1 MKKILYLCIAITF
14 LSIFTG
20 CDKFI
25 DDTDVINIE
34 SLESGFKTEQNADQ
48 AILAIYPEIKSRD
61 GLNGRTGHVLFDC
74 GSSDLKITRES
85 NSVNNFTFSSST
97 DDQAIAKGWY
107 MWYQVIGRCN
117 SAIEL
122 IPNTSA
128 PDAKKSAYN
137 SEAKVIRSVMYYYL
151 MMAYK
156 NCPLILSSIAPT
168 DKDGLRT
175 PDATRDQIY
184 TQIIADL
191 EEAIANTNFPWE
203 KNYATNKK
211 GKVGQATART
221 ILTYVYLTR
230 GWEKNSAAD
239 FGKAKVLAKEVI
251 DLGGYTLEPVL
262 LDAYYKKFS
271 TENIWELVCSIAEK
285 GMGNTVAPWFAPLTK
300 PVGFTGDPKLYNGWF
315 KLNSTQNLYEAF
327 EDGDARRWLLAYGTG
342 VNKEWAPKFL
352 GGNKYGGPVVVV
364 DAIKDNDL
372 GKAAYQNGKGTSPA
386 DWAGRL
392 EDNTSGTNWVI
403 YRLSDVY
410 LLYAEACLK
419 ASPSD
424 EAEARTYINKVRER
438 ARNTWTAH
446 LALGD
451 PAIPAHITGVPADI
465 ALTVTGDALL
475 AALKQERR
483 IELNAEMKR
492 VLDLRRWSLGGAK
505 DLENDVKISTSG
517 VWAEKY
523 KWYPKP
529 ADQVRLSEG
538 TIIQNDGF

>member
-1 MKKILYLCIAITF
+1 MKKIFYLSLAITYLF
-14 LSIFTG
+14 IFTG

-25 DDTDVINIE
+25 DDTKIINVE
-34 SLESGFKTEQNADQ
+34 SLESGFVTEQHADQ
-48 AILAIYPEIKSRD
+48 AILAIYTEVKTRD

-85 NSVNNFTFSSST
+85 NSVNNYTFSSST
-97 DDQAIAKGWY
+97 DDQALPKAWY

-117 SAIEL
+117 VAMEV
-122 IPNTSA
+122 IPGTSA
-128 PDAKKSAYN
+128 PDVKKSAYD
-137 SEAKVIRSVMYYYL
+137 SEAKVVRAAMYYYL

-156 NCPLILSSIAPT
+156 NCPLILKSIAPA
-168 DKDGLRT
+168 DKVGLRT
-175 PDATRDQIY
+175 PDASRDEIY
-184 TQIIADL
+184 TQIIKDL
-191 EEAIANTNFPWE
+191 EEAIANANFPWE
-203 KNYATNKK
+203 KTYAANKK

-221 ILTYVYLTR
+221 ILTYIYLSR

-251 DLGGYTLEPVL
+251 DQGGYTLEPVL

-271 TENIWELVCSIAEK
+271 TENIWELVCTIAEK
-285 GMGNTVAPWFAPLTK
+285 GMGNTVAPWFVPMTAP
-300 PVGFTGDPKLYNGWF
+300 PGFTGNVKLYGGWF
-315 KLNSTQNLYEAF
+315 KLNTTQNLYEAY

-352 GGNKYGGPVVVV
+352 GGAKYSGPVLVV

-372 GKAAYQNGKGTSPA
+372 GKAAYQNAKGTSPA
-386 DWAGRL
+386 DWAARL

-410 LLYAEACLK
+410 LLYAEACIK
-419 ASPSD
+419 TND
-424 EAEARTYINKVRER
+424 FDQARIYINKVRER
-438 ARNTWTAH
+438 ARNTWTTTLPA
-446 LALGD
+446 GD
-451 PAIPAHITGVPADI
+451 AAIPAHVAGVPADI

-505 DLENDVKISTSG
+505 DLENDVRISTAG

-523 KWYPKP
+523 RWYPKP

-538 TIIQNDGF
+538 TVIQNEGY